1 MFRRLSVLSR
11 NLLATIPKKGNSGGG
26 TTWTIDAVNGQTL
39 TEEGTLY
46 NTNGPSG
53 FYGGNENFSVTFQG
67 PVGTRVRA
75 TLKDC
80 QLDTWYQRGLR
91 LQVPFAGDFFDPRP
105 GDTWTGGIIFG
116 DQPTSTRSFAPDGA
130 LLRSPTW
137 VLESSTNEGVITFTS
152 DSAAFIRPDGKWEI
166 EVEFI

>member
-1 MFRRLSVLSR
+1 MFRRLSVQSR
-11 NLLATIPKKGNSGGG
+11 GFSAREGAKQAGGG
-26 TTWTIDAVNGQTL
+26 GGGATWTIDAVNGQTL

-53 FYGGNENFSVTFQG
+53 FYGPSENYSVTFEG
-67 PVGTRVRA
+67 PPGTRVRA

-80 QLDTWYQRGLR
+80 QLDTWWARGLR

-105 GDTWTGGIIFG
+105 GSTWGGNNIYG
-116 DQPTSTRSFAPDGA
+116 NQPTSTLSFAPDGA

-152 DSAAFIRPDGKWEI
+152 DSFIRSDGKWEI
-166 EVEFI
+166 EVEFF